1 MYQAYYESEVGLLEI
16 TANQEGIT
24 SVIFVDEREEENKNE
39 MIEQCINELDE
50 YFKGKRKEFTVPLS
64 AEGTAFQKKC
74 MGCTLYYSIRRKC
87 FIFRYCRESWKYK
100 SCTGN
105 RRGK

>member
-1 MYQAYYESEVGLLEI
+1 MYGAYYESEVGLLEI

-24 SVIFVDEREEENKNE
+24 SVIFVDERQEENKNE

-64 AEGTAFQKKC
+64 AEGTAFQK
-74 MGCTLYYSIRRKC
+74 MYGMH
-87 FIFRYCRESWKYK
+87 FILFH
-100 SCTGN
+100 TA
-105 RRGK
+105 

>member
-24 SVIFVDEREEENKNE
+24 SVIFVDERQEENKNE

-50 YFKGKRKEFTVPLS
+50 YFKGKRKEFTVTVCGGNSISKMYGMHFILFH
-64 AEGTAFQKKC
+64 TA
-74 MGCTLYYSIRRKC
+74 
-87 FIFRYCRESWKYK
+87 
-100 SCTGN
+100 
-105 RRGK
+105 

>member
-24 SVIFVDEREEENKNE
+24 SVIFVDERQEENKNE

-50 YFKGKRKEFTVPLS
+50 YFKGKEKSLHPAVCGGNSISKMYGMHFILFH
-64 AEGTAFQKKC
+64 TA
-74 MGCTLYYSIRRKC
+74 
-87 FIFRYCRESWKYK
+87 
-100 SCTGN
+100 
-105 RRGK
+105 

>member
-24 SVIFVDEREEENKNE
+24 SVIFVDERQEENKNE

-50 YFKGKRKEFTVPLS
+50 YFKGKKRVYGPAVCGGNSISKMYGMHFILFH
-64 AEGTAFQKKC
+64 TA
-74 MGCTLYYSIRRKC
+74 
-87 FIFRYCRESWKYK
+87 
-100 SCTGN
+100 
-105 RRGK
+105 

>member
-24 SVIFVDEREEENKNE
+24 SVIFVDERQEENKNE

-50 YFKGKRKEFTVPLS
+50 YFKGKEKSLLS
-64 AEGTAFQKKC
+64 RCLRREQHFKKC

-87 FIFRYCRESWKYK
+87 FIFRCCRESWKYK